1 MTDYNSYKS
10 WPFNE
15 AKKIIKRFEK
25 NNTKDKIIFETGY
38 GPSGLPHIGTF
49 GEVLRTNMVRFCYE
63 KLTGKETDLI
73 AFSDDM
79 DGFRKVPD
87 NIPNKEKLSNYLDYP
102 LTSVPDPFE
111 LFKSFGEHNN
121 SKLKDFLNRFNLPFS
136 FQSSTDAYKSGLFNE
151 TIKKIIKNYD
161 EIINVVL
168 PTLGEERRK
177 SYSPF
182 FPISEITGKI
192 LQVPI
197 EEINNEEFS
206 VSYYEDGVLKSKSVL
221 DGNCKL
227 QWKVDWAMRWAA
239 FGVDYE
245 MCGKDLTESVDL
257 ASKICKALGKRSP
270 VNLIY
275 EMFLDEKGEK
285 ISKSVGNGI
294 SVEEW
299 LRYGSPESLSL
310 FMYQKPKSAKKLFF
324 DVIPKTVDEYIAH
337 SNGYEKL
344 DDQKKFDSPV
354 WHIHSGKS
362 SHFKSDITFN
372 SLTNLVSICNTS
384 DKKIIWG
391 FVNQYDATISPN
403 NNPGFD
409 KLIDYSINFY
419 NDFVL
424 PNKKYLNVNNNTKIV
439 FEDIKDVL
447 TNKIN
452 KNTSAEDIQTLL
464 YDVGKKHQFENL
476 KDFFKLV
483 YQVLLGQEQGPR
495 LGSFI
500 KLYGVEETI
509 KIIDQKLQ
517 NLDNVN

>member
-15 AKKIIKRFEK
+15 AKKIVKRFEK

-63 KLTGKETDLI
+63 KLTGKETELI

-87 NIPNKEKLSNYLDYP
+87 NIPNKEKLSDYLDYP

-111 LFKSFGEHNN
+111 LFNSFGEHNN

-245 MCGKDLTESVDL
+245 MCGKDLTESYTL
-257 ASKICKALGKRSP
+257 SSKICKIIGSKP
-270 VNLIY
+270 PENLIY
-275 EMFLDEKGEK
+275 ELFLDENGEK
-285 ISKSVGNGI
+285 ISKSKGNGI
-294 SVEEW
+294 SIDDW
-299 LRYGSPESLSL
+299 LKYSIEESLAM
-310 FMYQKPKSAKKLFF
+310 FMYQRPTTAKKLYF
-324 DVIPKTVDEYIAH
+324 DVIPKNTDEYLSH
-337 SNGYEKL
+337 VNKL
-344 DDQKKFDSPV
+344 ESDDLNPDNPA
-354 WHIHSGKS
+354 WHIHKDENPSYKS
-362 SHFKSDITFN
+362 
-372 SLTNLVSICNTS
+372 
-384 DKKIIWG
+384 
-391 FVNQYDATISPN
+391 
-403 NNPGFD
+403 
-409 KLIDYSINFY
+409 
-419 NDFVL
+419 
-424 PNKKYLNVNNNTKIV
+424 
-439 FEDIKDVL
+439 
-447 TNKIN
+447 KIN
-452 KNTSAEDIQTLL
+452 YSLILNIISVCKSEDSNVIFGLIKNYQSNFSKAETDLINRMIDCGINYFRDFIQPNLNFKIPNSEELIILKEVVSKLKEVESSADADEFQTAIFS
-464 YDVGKKHQFENL
+464 VGKNSIYRENI
-476 KDFFKLV
+476 KEFFKLI
-483 YQVLLGQEQGPR
+483 YQVFFGQENGPR
-495 LGSFI
+495 LGSFTKI
-500 KLYGVEETI
+500 YTKDKTLELFNSKL
-509 KIIDQKLQ
+509 
-517 NLDNVN
+517 NV

>member
-151 TIKKIIKNYD
+151 TIKKIIK
-161 EIINVVL
+161 
-168 PTLGEERRK
+168 T
-177 SYSPF
+177 YSPF

-197 EEINNEEFS
+197 EEINNEEFT

-245 MCGKDLTESVDL
+245 MCGKDLTESYTL
-257 ASKICKALGKRSP
+257 SSKICKIIGSKP
-270 VNLIY
+270 PENLIY
-275 EMFLDEKGEK
+275 ELFLDENAEK
-285 ISKSVGNGI
+285 ISKSKGNGI
-294 SVEEW
+294 SIDDW
-299 LRYGSPESLSL
+299 LKYSIEESLAM
-310 FMYQKPKSAKKLFF
+310 FMYQRPTTAKKLYF
-324 DVIPKTVDEYIAH
+324 DVIPKNTDEYLTH
-337 SNGYEKL
+337 VNKL
-344 DDQKKFDSPV
+344 ESDDLNPDNPA
-354 WHIHSGKS
+354 WHIHKAENPSYKS
-362 SHFKSDITFN
+362 
-372 SLTNLVSICNTS
+372 
-384 DKKIIWG
+384 
-391 FVNQYDATISPN
+391 
-403 NNPGFD
+403 
-409 KLIDYSINFY
+409 
-419 NDFVL
+419 
-424 PNKKYLNVNNNTKIV
+424 
-439 FEDIKDVL
+439 
-447 TNKIN
+447 KIN
-452 KNTSAEDIQTLL
+452 YSLILNIISVCKSEDPNVIFGLIKNYQSNFSKAETDLINRMIDCGINYFRDFIKPNLNFKIPNSEELIILKEVVSKLKEVESSADADEFQTAIFS
-464 YDVGKKHQFENL
+464 VGKNSVYKENI
-476 KDFFKLV
+476 KDFFKLI
-483 YQVLLGQEQGPR
+483 YQVVFGQENGPR
-495 LGSFI
+495 LGSFTKI
-500 KLYGVEETI
+500 YTKDKTLELFNSKL
-509 KIIDQKLQ
+509 
-517 NLDNVN
+517 NV

>member
-15 AKKIIKRFEK
+15 AKKIVKRFEK
-25 NNTKDKIIFETGY
+25 NNPKDKIIFETGY

-87 NIPNKEKLSNYLDYP
+87 NIPNKEKLSDYLDYP

-111 LFKSFGEHNN
+111 LFNSFGEHNN

-206 VSYYEDGVLKSKSVL
+206 ISYYEDGVLKSKSVL

-227 QWKVDWAMRWAA
+227 QWKVDWAMRWMALD
-239 FGVDYE
+239 VDYE
-245 MCGKDLTESVDL
+245 MCGKDLIESVDL
-257 ASKICKALGKRSP
+257 ANKICLSMNKKAP

-285 ISKSVGNGI
+285 ISKSIGNGI
-294 SVEEW
+294 SVDQW
-299 LRYGSPESLSL
+299 LRYASQESLSL
-310 FMYQKPKSAKKLFF
+310 FMFQKPRTAKKLFF
-324 DVIPKTVDEYIAH
+324 DVIPKSVDEYFSFLKKYHQNNEI
-337 SNGYEKL
+337 EKL
-344 DDQKKFDSPV
+344 ENPV
-354 WHIHSGKS
+354 WHIHSGNPPKYE
-362 SHFKSDITFN
+362 SDINFN
-372 SLTNLVSICNTS
+372 SLMNLVSISNTT
-384 DKKIIWG
+384 DKKIICD
-391 FVNQYDATISPN
+391 FIKEYDSSIDLKENSYVDNLIQYAIN
-403 NNPGFD
+403 YY
-409 KLIDYSINFY
+409 IDFI
-419 NDFVL
+419 L
-424 PNKKYLNVNNNTKIV
+424 PKKNYLDIEEKNIKV
-439 FEDIKDVL
+439 FEDLLNYLKS
-447 TNKIN
+447 IN
-452 KNTSAEDIQTLL
+452 SNLPSENIQSEI
-464 YDVGKKHQFENL
+464 YEIGKKNNFSNL
-476 KDFFKLV
+476 RDFFKLI
-483 YQVLLGQEQGPR
+483 YQVLLGQEEGPR

-500 KLYGVEETI
+500 KLYGI
-509 KIIDQKLQ
+509 KKTCELLENSLKKIK
-517 NLDNVN
+517 

>member
-15 AKKIIKRFEK
+15 AKKIVKRFEK

-63 KLTGKETDLI
+63 KLTGKETELI

-87 NIPNKEKLSNYLDYP
+87 NIPNKEKLSDYLDYP

-111 LFKSFGEHNN
+111 LFNSFGEHNN

-245 MCGKDLTESVDL
+245 MCGKDLTESYTL
-257 ASKICKALGKRSP
+257 SSKICKIIGSKP
-270 VNLIY
+270 PENLIY
-275 EMFLDEKGEK
+275 ELFLDENAEK
-285 ISKSVGNGI
+285 ISKSKGNGI
-294 SVEEW
+294 SIDDW
-299 LRYGSPESLSL
+299 LKYSIEESLAM
-310 FMYQKPKSAKKLFF
+310 FMYQRPTTAKKLYF
-324 DVIPKTVDEYIAH
+324 DVIPKNTDEYLSH
-337 SNGYEKL
+337 VNKL
-344 DDQKKFDSPV
+344 ESDDLNPDNPA
-354 WHIHSGKS
+354 WHIHKDENPSYKS
-362 SHFKSDITFN
+362 
-372 SLTNLVSICNTS
+372 
-384 DKKIIWG
+384 
-391 FVNQYDATISPN
+391 
-403 NNPGFD
+403 
-409 KLIDYSINFY
+409 
-419 NDFVL
+419 
-424 PNKKYLNVNNNTKIV
+424 
-439 FEDIKDVL
+439 
-447 TNKIN
+447 KIN
-452 KNTSAEDIQTLL
+452 YSLILNIISVCKSEDSNVIFGLIKNYQSNFSKAETDLINRMIDCGINYFRDFIQPNLNFKIPNSEELIILKEVVSKLKEVESSADADEFQTAIFS
-464 YDVGKKHQFENL
+464 VGKNSIYRENI
-476 KDFFKLV
+476 KEFFKLI
-483 YQVLLGQEQGPR
+483 YQVFFGQENGPR
-495 LGSFI
+495 LGSFTKI
-500 KLYGVEETI
+500 YTKDKTLELFNSKL
-509 KIIDQKLQ
+509 
-517 NLDNVN
+517 NV

>member
-111 LFKSFGEHNN
+111 LFNSFGEHNN

-197 EEINNEEFS
+197 EEINNEEFLCYKFRS
-206 VSYYEDGVLKSKSVL
+206 MSQSDNSDTKQATKGDNRITKIGSFLRKSS
-221 DGNCKL
+221 
-227 QWKVDWAMRWAA
+227 
-239 FGVDYE
+239 
-245 MCGKDLTESVDL
+245 
-257 ASKICKALGKRSP
+257 
-270 VNLIY
+270 
-275 EMFLDEKGEK
+275 LDEFPQFINVFMGDMSIVGPRPHMVEHDIKYSKLFMNYLKRHKCNPGLTGWAQVNGLRGSTSDEQMKKRMDYDLWYLNNWSIGLDLYIIFKTFYAVFKYKGE
-285 ISKSVGNGI
+285 
-294 SVEEW
+294 
-299 LRYGSPESLSL
+299 
-310 FMYQKPKSAKKLFF
+310 
-324 DVIPKTVDEYIAH
+324 
-337 SNGYEKL
+337 
-344 DDQKKFDSPV
+344 
-354 WHIHSGKS
+354 
-362 SHFKSDITFN
+362 
-372 SLTNLVSICNTS
+372 
-384 DKKIIWG
+384 
-391 FVNQYDATISPN
+391 
-403 NNPGFD
+403 
-409 KLIDYSINFY
+409 
-419 NDFVL
+419 
-424 PNKKYLNVNNNTKIV
+424 
-439 FEDIKDVL
+439 
-447 TNKIN
+447 
-452 KNTSAEDIQTLL
+452 
-464 YDVGKKHQFENL
+464 
-476 KDFFKLV
+476 
-483 YQVLLGQEQGPR
+483 
-495 LGSFI
+495 
-500 KLYGVEETI
+500 
-509 KIIDQKLQ
+509 
-517 NLDNVN
+517 

>member
-15 AKKIIKRFEK
+15 AKKIVKRFEK
-25 NNTKDKIIFETGY
+25 NNPKDKIIFETGY

-111 LFKSFGEHNN
+111 LFNSFGEHNN

-245 MCGKDLTESVDL
+245 MCGKDLTESYTL
-257 ASKICKALGKRSP
+257 SSKICKIIGSKP
-270 VNLIY
+270 PENLIY
-275 EMFLDEKGEK
+275 ELFLDENAEK
-285 ISKSVGNGI
+285 ISKSKGNGI
-294 SVEEW
+294 SIDDW
-299 LRYGSPESLSL
+299 LKYSIEESLAM
-310 FMYQKPKSAKKLFF
+310 FMYQRPTTAKKLYF
-324 DVIPKTVDEYIAH
+324 DVIPKNTDEYLSH
-337 SNGYEKL
+337 VNKL
-344 DDQKKFDSPV
+344 ESDDLNPDNPA
-354 WHIHSGKS
+354 WHIHKAENPSYKS
-362 SHFKSDITFN
+362 KVNYSLILNIISVCKSEDSNVILGLIKNYQSNFSKAETDLINRMIDCGINYFRDFIQPNLNFKIPN
-372 SLTNLVSICNTS
+372 SEELIILKEVVSKLKEVES
-384 DKKIIWG
+384 SA
-391 FVNQYDATISPN
+391 DADE
-403 NNPGFD
+403 F
-409 KLIDYSINFY
+409 
-419 NDFVL
+419 
-424 PNKKYLNVNNNTKIV
+424 
-439 FEDIKDVL
+439 
-447 TNKIN
+447 
-452 KNTSAEDIQTLL
+452 QTAIFS
-464 YDVGKKHQFENL
+464 VGKNSVYKENI
-476 KDFFKLV
+476 KEFFKLI
-483 YQVLLGQEQGPR
+483 YQVVFGQENGPR
-495 LGSFI
+495 LGSFTKI
-500 KLYGVEETI
+500 YTKDKTLELFNSKL
-509 KIIDQKLQ
+509 
-517 NLDNVN
+517 NV